1 MSIFEIVMLLCF
13 GAAWPF
19 SIRKS
24 LVTGQNAGKSL
35 RFLII
40 VFVGYIAGIIHKLLY
55 SRDIVTVFYFV
66 NASMVLADIFVFV
79 RNSKRAGA

>member
-35 RFLII
+35 RFLMI

-55 SRDIVTVFYFV
+55 SRDIVTVFYFI
-66 NASMVLADIFVFV
+66 NASMVLVDILIFIS
-79 RNSKRAGA
+79 NSRRIRT

>member
-35 RFLII
+35 RFLVI
-40 VFVGYIAGIIHKLLY
+40 VFIGYIAGIIHKLLY
-55 SRDIVTVFYFV
+55 SRDIVTVFYFI
-66 NASMVLADIFVFV
+66 NASMVLADILIFIS
-79 RNSKRAGA
+79 NSRRTGA

>member
-1 MSIFEIVMLLCF
+1 VSIFEITMLVCF
-13 GAAWPF
+13 GVAWPF

-24 LVTGQNAGKSL
+24 LVTGQNTGKSL

-55 SRDIVTVFYFV
+55 SRDFVTIFYV
-66 NASMVLADIFVFV
+66 INASMVLVDIFIFM
-79 RNSKRAGA
+79 RNSRGARV